1 MLAKLLNVWN
11 RFHLA
16 RVCSPASNTSSDSSS
31 MKEGAP
37 NPTKKTGNQILGP
50 STYIKEE
57 QAPQKNRI
65 QKCKRE
71 REKRERYCLG
81 RLG

>member
-1 MLAKLLNVWN
+1 
-11 RFHLA
+11 
-16 RVCSPASNTSSDSSS
+16 